1 MKKIYVPLI
10 AVSLVIL
17 TFVSFSFKTESDIR
31 LDAPKWEVDSIHSS
45 ISFTVTHFFTPI
57 NGAFDKFTGS
67 LSFDPEQ
74 LATSSVD
81 FTVEISSINTKN
93 AKRDGHLQ
101 SEDFFNAKQWPTMS
115 FKSEKFESTGDN
127 KFMVSGKMT
136 IRDVTKDI
144 SIPLELLGVRD
155 HMMKEGSLVGALKSE
170 FSLNRNDYGVG
181 TGDWAATVVIGD
193 EVSISIFFEI
203 IRPK

>member
-10 AVSLVIL
+10 AASLAIL
-17 TFVSFSFKTESDIR
+17 TFVSFSFKTESDKRI
-31 LDAPKWEVDSIHSS
+31 DAPKWEVDNNHSS
-45 ISFTVTHFFTPI
+45 ISFTITHFFTPI
-57 NGAFDKFTGS
+57 NGAFDKFTGII
-67 LSFDPEQ
+67 SFDPEQ
-74 LATSSVD
+74 LATSSAE

-101 SEDFFNAKQWPTMS
+101 SEDFFNAKQWPSMA
-115 FKSEKFESTGDN
+115 FKSEKIESTGDN

-136 IRDVTKDI
+136 IRNVTKDV

-155 HMMKEGSLVGALKSE
+155 HMMIEGSLVGALKSE

-181 TGDWAATVVIGD
+181 TGDWAATAVIGD
-193 EVSISIFFEI
+193 EVSITIFFEI